1 MENAVESMIIIF
13 AVIVF
18 VIALSLT
25 TFMLSKAMTTTEEL
39 IYFSDKTNYMQNI
52 KIEENAIVDNMI
64 QRDVTI
70 DTVITSLYRY
80 YKENFVV
87 KIYNL
92 GGELVQIF
100 DTSIEGKIYSAMSKT
115 DSLRT
120 SEERAL
126 INNYGNSSDAKY
138 LFGAPWMSNIT
149 RDAKARVDLYVS
161 GKKGYI
167 NNVEVDYSD
176 HLNKFYN
183 LSPKLKFTE
192 TFIEYMYS
200 GQTISMG
207 EGDGIESITGNT
219 KQKNKIVIEYRAI
232 N

>member
-1 MENAVESMIIIF
+1 MENAVESMIIVF

-25 TFMLSKAMTTTEEL
+25 TFMLSKAMTTTEEI

-52 KIEENAIVDNMI
+52 KIEEDADVEKMI

-92 GGELVQIF
+92 SGDLVQIF
-100 DTSIEGKIYSAMSKT
+100 DTSIEGQIYSATSKT
-115 DSLRT
+115 PSLRT
-120 SEERAL
+120 SKEIAL
-126 INNYGNSSDAKY
+126 INNYGPSSGAKN
-138 LFGAPWMSNIT
+138 LFGAPWVSNIT
-149 RDAKARVDLYVS
+149 RDAKTRVDLYVS

-167 NNVEVDYSD
+167 NNVEVDYSS
-176 HLNKFYN
+176 NN
-183 LSPKLKFTE
+183 LYSLGTTFTE

-207 EGDGIESITGNT
+207 EGEGIESITGNT
-219 KQKNKIVIEYRAI
+219 KQKNKIVIEYRA